1 MTFKKIV
8 LLDNQIEA
16 DIFEEILNDNNI
28 PHVIRSYDDT
38 AYGSLYQLA
47 KGWGKVEAPSE
58 YEDKIKELLNELRQ
72 AKIEE

>member
-8 LLDNQIEA
+8 VLDNQFEA
-16 DIFEEILNDNNI
+16 DIFEEVLNDNNI
-28 PHVIRSYDDT
+28 PHLIRSYDDS

-47 KGWGKVEAPSE
+47 KGWGKVEAPPE
-58 YEDKIKELLNELRQ
+58 YEEQIKELLQELRE